1 MENQQ
6 LQETFGLRN
15 LTHAR
20 SFRRMVRDALAQL
33 EAEA

>member
-6 LQETFGLRN
+6 LQEAFGLRN

-20 SFRRMVRDALAQL
+20 SFRRMLRDALARL
-33 EAEA
+33 EAGG